1 MYVLQFIQNAR
12 KNVKTGRITV
22 EELIETKIQ
31 NQLFEWSKIYLNP
44 SVIDKKLILRLDEN
58 GIIRAHGQ
66 LKDVRLLH
74 PSIYLSTCYYVTDTK

>member
-1 MYVLQFIQNAR
+1 M
-12 KNVKTGRITV
+12 

-58 GIIRAHGQ
+58 GIIRAHGR

-74 PSIYLSTCYYVTDTK
+74 TTIYLSTCYYVTDTK